1 MAYRLT
7 FPGQEKELGRSFE
20 RELADGIWMLEGY
33 VSDYFLLKPASS
45 NTYILRDKDTL
56 LIVDPGL
63 YPFYRKRIIDIVR
76 RFRSNGVKRVVLTVT
91 QGHFDHVGNNDV
103 IMETG
108 VDDWSFILPEPELKV
123 IDILND
129 FMADIDNLAGLYDV
143 YSMFDGRITTAVKA
157 ASKVSPR
164 LARSLLKAHFAA
176 LFGGLGTMRENAS
189 VLTLDAREKRTFGSV
204 ELQGWEFGRF
214 FLIHDASHSPGHI
227 SIYDPETRFL
237 MSGDVTV
244 EINPAFYYSSL
255 DRCIEMAGKYRVM
268 AEEGFVEI
276 ATDSHRS
283 PTFLPARFER
293 WGIDP
298 LDEVQL
304 TDAARGAKQCEAFF
318 TVYEKLFSQLKDAAL
333 DAHLKLGEAT
343 IPQIVEGM
351 QSVDNPAMRFK
362 KAMKFERFPSRMDV
376 LVATVLR
383 EAGARKTPGA
393 GGAVFTPMEAGG

>member
-7 FPGQEKELGRSFE
+7 FPGQEKELKQSFE
-20 RELADGIWMLEGY
+20 REIAEDIWMLEGY

-45 NTYILRDKDTL
+45 NTYVLRDGNTL

-63 YPFYRKRIIDIVR
+63 YPFYRQRIIDLVR
-76 RFRSNGVKRVVLTVT
+76 RLKRDGVDRVVLTVT

-103 IMETG
+103 ILETG
-108 VDDWSFILPEPELKV
+108 IEDWRFVLPEPELKV
-123 IDILND
+123 IDVLND
-129 FMADIDNLAGLYDV
+129 FMGDIDDLARLYDV
-143 YSMFDGRITTAVKA
+143 YSMFDGRVTTAVKA

-189 VLTLDAREKRTFGSV
+189 VLTLDTREKRRFGSV
-204 ELQGWEFGRF
+204 ELEGWPLGRF

-227 SIYDPETRFL
+227 SIYDPESRFL

-244 EINPAFYYSSL
+244 EINPAFYYSSM

-268 AEEGFVEI
+268 AEEGYIEL
-276 ATDSHRS
+276 ASDSHRS

-293 WGIDP
+293 WGLEP
-298 LDEVQL
+298 LDDIQL
-304 TDAARGAKQCEAFF
+304 VDAARGSGQCEAFF
-318 TVYEKLFSQLKDAAL
+318 AVYERLFSQLRDAVL
-333 DAHLKLGEAT
+333 EVHHKLGEAT
-343 IPQIVEGM
+343 VPQIVEGM
-351 QSVDNPAMRFK
+351 KSVDNPAMRLK

-383 EAGARKTPGA
+383 EAGARKTPGC
-393 GGAVFTPMEAGG
+393 GGAVFAPVEVGG